1 MKYSKKIK
9 STDIIID
16 EKKQFINKYNF
27 VIIPILLIFL
37 SFSLSNCKIKDTNKT
52 LQASVE
58 IQNLLLDAQKCLLLN
73 ELDQAKEILF
83 DIISKDPKQDV
94 AYYLLSKYYE
104 LNNKWDSANKYIDIA
119 IKLSPENVYYL
130 ELSAN
135 ILVKLR
141 KYREAAQ
148 RYEILIS
155 KNPKILDYYLNAAQ
169 MYLIAFMPNNA
180 LEIFTKLESQ
190 HGFIPEIGFYKYQ
203 IYSLLGK
210 SDEALDELWRCIQ
223 YDPSNLDYK
232 KEYSSFAIEKGKI
245 TALYRLVQWYKQR
258 DSTDGYAALFAANYY
273 FAINKVEELKKEL
286 LVAKKDPRVDFQD
299 KLQVILTS
307 IDHPNIDEQFIQQL
321 FYHLEDLHSDKAE
334 TFNII
339 GFYYQAQN
347 ILDTAIV
354 YFKKALELDSTN
366 DATYRNLIMSY
377 EAKNDY
383 DSMLFYANK
392 ALNFYP
398 DIGEF
403 YFYAGYA
410 AFMQKKFEKCIPHL
424 ENALSY
430 IPSKNKELQNII
442 IELLANAYY
451 ETGEYAKAFDYFEK
465 AIKANPAN
473 LVLKNNYAYFLAQ
486 QDTMMDK
493 ALNLIDEVLLTEP
506 TRFSFID
513 TKAWILFKMK
523 NYDEAKKWIDKA
535 LMYND
540 SDPEIL
546 EHAGDIYYHLNL
558 IDDAVQ
564 LWQKSK
570 ENGNNSEIINK
581 KINDK
586 KYYAF

>member
-1 MKYSKKIK
+1 M
-9 STDIIID
+9 
-16 EKKQFINKYNF
+16 
-27 VIIPILLIFL
+27 
-37 SFSLSNCKIKDTNKT
+37 
-52 LQASVE
+52 
-58 IQNLLLDAQKCLLLN
+58 
-73 ELDQAKEILF
+73 
-83 DIISKDPKQDV
+83 
-94 AYYLLSKYYE
+94 
-104 LNNKWDSANKYIDIA
+104 
-119 IKLSPENVYYL
+119 
-130 ELSAN
+130 
-135 ILVKLR
+135 
-141 KYREAAQ
+141 
-148 RYEILIS
+148 
-155 KNPKILDYYLNAAQ
+155 
-169 MYLIAFMPNNA
+169 
-180 LEIFTKLESQ
+180 
-190 HGFIPEIGFYKYQ
+190 
-203 IYSLLGK
+203 
-210 SDEALDELWRCIQ
+210 
-223 YDPSNLDYK
+223 
-232 KEYSSFAIEKGKI
+232 
-245 TALYRLVQWYKQR
+245 QWYKQR

-286 LVAKKDPRVDFQD
+286 LIAIKDPRVDFQD

-307 IDHPNIDEQFIQQL
+307 IENPNIDEQFIQQL

>member
-1 MKYSKKIK
+1 M
-9 STDIIID
+9 
-16 EKKQFINKYNF
+16 
-27 VIIPILLIFL
+27 
-37 SFSLSNCKIKDTNKT
+37 
-52 LQASVE
+52 
-58 IQNLLLDAQKCLLLN
+58 
-73 ELDQAKEILF
+73 
-83 DIISKDPKQDV
+83 
-94 AYYLLSKYYE
+94 
-104 LNNKWDSANKYIDIA
+104 
-119 IKLSPENVYYL
+119 
-130 ELSAN
+130 
-135 ILVKLR
+135 
-141 KYREAAQ
+141 
-148 RYEILIS
+148 
-155 KNPKILDYYLNAAQ
+155 
-169 MYLIAFMPNNA
+169 
-180 LEIFTKLESQ
+180 
-190 HGFIPEIGFYKYQ
+190 
-203 IYSLLGK
+203 
-210 SDEALDELWRCIQ
+210 CI
-223 YDPSNLDYK
+223 
-232 KEYSSFAIEKGKI
+232 
-245 TALYRLVQWYKQR
+245 R
-258 DSTDGYAALFAANYY
+258 D
-273 FAINKVEELKKEL
+273 
-286 LVAKKDPRVDFQD
+286 R
-299 KLQVILTS
+299 
-307 IDHPNIDEQFIQQL
+307 
-321 FYHLEDLHSDKAE
+321 
-334 TFNII
+334 
-339 GFYYQAQN
+339 
-347 ILDTAIV
+347 
-354 YFKKALELDSTN
+354 
-366 DATYRNLIMSY
+366 
-377 EAKNDY
+377 
-383 DSMLFYANK
+383 FYANK

-523 NYDEAKKWIDKA
+523 NY
-535 LMYND
+535 
-540 SDPEIL
+540 
-546 EHAGDIYYHLNL
+546 HLNL